1 MFNAAVFTIA
11 KTKKQ
16 PKCPSKDKLI
26 KDLWY
31 IDIME
36 HYLAIK
42 NNKIIPFGATRMQV
56 EIFIRSEVRKRKK
69 NAILY
74 QLCGIK
80 IWHKRTYIQKR
91 NQLRN
96 IKNRLVVAKGE
107 VGGSGVDEKS
117 GVHRCKLTF
126 RMDKQ

>member
-56 EIFIRSEVRKRKK
+56 EIFIRSEVTSYERERKMPYYISYVELKYGT
-69 NAILY
+69 NELIY
-74 QLCGIK
+74 
-80 IWHKRTYIQKR
+80 KRET
-91 NQLRN
+91 N
-96 IKNRLVVAKGE
+96 
-107 VGGSGVDEKS
+107 SG
-117 GVHRCKLTF
+117 T
-126 RMDKQ
+126 